1 MSNQGQQVTA
11 AVTEVWTI
19 QRLLLWTSEF
29 FARRGIDSPRLTAEL
44 LLAHALGM
52 DRVHLYVEFDRPLDE
67 GERARFR
74 DLVQRRARGEPT
86 YYLTGRRLF
95 FGRPFYVDRRTL
107 IPRPE
112 TEHLVEAAL
121 IHLVGDGEGR
131 HILDLCTGSGCV
143 GLSILAERP
152 RARLC
157 ATDLSPEALAVARQN
172 ARALGV
178 EARAEFLQGDL
189 FAPVTGR
196 RFDLIAANPPYVPRA
211 EIAQLAPEVQHEPAM
226 ALDGG
231 EDGLELIRRIVAGAP
246 AFLKSGGALCLEIGE
261 GQGAA
266 LWGALSDAGFEA
278 ARIECDLAGL
288 ERVALGR
295 LPR

>member
-1 MSNQGQQVTA
+1 MA
-11 AVTEVWTI
+11 DAWTI

-29 FARRGIDSPRLTAEL
+29 FTRKGVDSPRLTAEL
-44 LLAHALGM
+44 LLAHALDV
-52 DRVHLYVEFDRPLDE
+52 DRVRLYVEFDRPLDE

-74 DLVQRRARGEPT
+74 DLVQRRAGGEPT

-95 FGRPFYVDRRTL
+95 HGRPFHVDPRVL

-112 TEHLVEAAL
+112 TEHLVDAAL
-121 IHLVGDGEGR
+121 SHLDRLDAGAATCV
-131 HILDLCTGSGCV
+131 LDLCTGSGCV

-152 RARLC
+152 AAQLC
-157 ATDLSPEALAVARQN
+157 ATDLSPAALDVARQN
-172 ARALGV
+172 ARALGL

-189 FAPVTGR
+189 FAPVAGR

-211 EIAQLAPEVQHEPAM
+211 EIARLAPEVGREPAL

-231 EDGLELIRRIVAGAP
+231 EDGLDLLRAIAARAP
-246 AFLKSGGALCLEIGE
+246 QFLHPGGVLCLEIGE
-261 GQGAA
+261 GQGSALSAA
-266 LWGALSDAGFEA
+266 LAAAGFEA
-278 ARIECDLAGL
+278 PRVERDLAGL

-295 LPR
+295 LPG